1 MHQTEIAIWQHGCDG
16 KLRKQW
22 KKFCLALELQQQD
35 FNCISCIIAAC
46 EEDDVVIIFIFQ
58 KKCKLSQYIQGY
70 FQKESS

>member
-1 MHQTEIAIWQHGCDG
+1 MHQKEIAVWQNGCNG

-58 KKCKLSQYIQGY
+58 KKMQAFLTHPGIFS
-70 FQKESS
+70 E